1 MWELYDALIDG
12 IPDTCL
18 VDEFICGTYAA
29 LVRSGNGLGFSHVL
43 PGDTLPEVMRKSLG
57 MPLKQLAQC
66 IKSWNFIEASVG
78 MAAINAW
85 YNAPAK
91 AAANGIVLTDSLY
104 SEDRTSDPFISYQ
117 NAVKNKKV
125 AVLGHFPYI
134 EQLYQPVCELTIIE
148 REPREGDY
156 PEAAAEYI
164 LPASDFVIL
173 SCSSLV
179 YKTLPRLLELAEN
192 AYVILVGPFTPLA
205 PALFS
210 FGVNDLSGFVVKDN
224 AGAARIVSGLQRTS
238 IYKTGQKVTLRA

>member
-12 IPDTCL
+12 IPETCL
-18 VDEFICGTYAA
+18 VDEFVCGTYAA
-29 LVRSGNGLGFSHVL
+29 LVRSDNGVGFSHVL

-57 MPLKQLAQC
+57 MPLRKLAQC
-66 IKSWNFIEASVG
+66 IKSWNFVEASAG

-91 AAANGIVLTDSLY
+91 AAANGIVLNGSLY

-117 NAVKNKKV
+117 NIIKNKKV

-224 AGAARIVSGLQRTS
+224 AGLARIVAGLERTS
-238 IYKTGQKVTLRA
+238 IYKTGQKVAMKV